1 MKVPTM
7 ESFTSDPQS
16 KFLKLIAFAI
26 LEQGSQGKT
35 QSQAEVCKKE
45 MVCSGTRYTVL
56 WYIGTWVVSRYKE
69 QMGELM
75 PEVVQTPVPDAL
87 GGRSVLAAVREG

>member
-1 MKVPTM
+1 M

-26 LEQGSQGKT
+26 LEQESQGKT
-35 QSQAEVCKKE
+35 QSQAE
-45 MVCSGTRYTVL
+45 
-56 WYIGTWVVSRYKE
+56 E

-75 PEVVQTPVPDAL
+75 PEVVQTPVPYAL